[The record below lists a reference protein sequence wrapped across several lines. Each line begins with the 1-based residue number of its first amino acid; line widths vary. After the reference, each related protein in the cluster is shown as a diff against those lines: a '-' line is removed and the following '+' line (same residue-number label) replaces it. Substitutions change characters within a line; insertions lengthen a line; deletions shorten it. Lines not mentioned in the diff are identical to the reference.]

1 MPLQEEVIFNS
12 DGNVE
17 LSTTARSTT
26 QYTNPM
32 DQQKKTKDDKKT
44 TIYKDKN
51 GRRYSYNSE
60 TRRTSWLDI
69 DANDR
74 SSSLDFWR
82 SHNELSELQNY
93 RNLVPGTFVNNIWR
107 DDVKES
113 SEEKQQCN
121 QINKWKIVNY
131 LPNYKRVQSS
141 LFVYHITVV

>member
-74 SSSLDFWR
+74 SSSLDF
-82 SHNELSELQNY
+82 
-93 RNLVPGTFVNNIWR
+93 
-107 DDVKES
+107 
-113 SEEKQQCN
+113 
-121 QINKWKIVNY
+121 
-131 LPNYKRVQSS
+131 
-141 LFVYHITVV
+141 

>member
-26 QYTNPM
+26 QYT
-32 DQQKKTKDDKKT
+32 KDDEKT

-107 DDVKES
+107 DDV
-113 SEEKQQCN
+113 
-121 QINKWKIVNY
+121 
-131 LPNYKRVQSS
+131 
-141 LFVYHITVV
+141 